1 MSDAMPTICG
11 MTTPEPPLEISV
23 EMTRAEL
30 VAAVVAK
37 AVANGRSM
45 DDFDEIVDH
54 LDSALETSTVD
65 GLLRVAEELD
75 RRRDE
80 VLAAWR
86 KDLRGFR
93 RRLRKYW
100 GQALDDMF
108 LVIVGTEEMAAKF
121 DQERRTDEP
130 LFEALTDLMA
140 RACRVAR
147 EVHSLLESGFPLGAL
162 ARSRTLHEIAIV
174 CRVLETYDGQ
184 PGTEDL
190 AERYLLHVGVL
201 DHSDAETYRR
211 DHAFWGNDDIEEEDW
226 AAIQERRDKLV
237 KRFGR
242 PFLQQYGWA
251 QPLLAGLSERG
262 MAGLELLVDE
272 AQRRGHYKWVS
283 HEVHADAKSGHL
295 NKIERDGVVYRLSG
309 PTNIRFE
316 DPAWLALDS
325 LRMTSESLFMS
336 RYASIGELLTVGA
349 LLYLTER
356 TGSLFIA
363 GGEAVHAAEDKF
375 QARGPKPAPS

>member
-1 MSDAMPTICG
+1 MRSMVD
-11 MTTPEPPLEISV
+11 PEPPLEISV

-30 VAAVVAK
+30 VAAFVTR
-37 AVANGRSM
+37 AVARGKSM
-45 DDFDEIVDH
+45 DDFDEIVDQ
-54 LDSALETSTVD
+54 LDSALATSTVA
-65 GLLRVAEELD
+65 GVPRVVEELD

-86 KDLRGFR
+86 RDLGGFH

-108 LVIVGTEEMAAKF
+108 LVIVGTEEMAAQF
-121 DQERRTDEP
+121 DQERRVDEP

-140 RACRVAR
+140 RACRIAR
-147 EVHSLLESGFPLGAL
+147 EVHSLLENGFPLGAL

-174 CRVLETYDGQ
+174 CRVLGTYDGQ

-201 DHSDAETYRR
+201 DHSDAKTYRR
-211 DHAFWGNDDIEEEDW
+211 DHAFWGDEDIGEEDW
-226 AAIQERRDKLV
+226 AAIERRRDELE

-251 QPLLAGLSERG
+251 QPLLSGLSERG

-272 AQRRGHYKWVS
+272 AERRGHYKWVS

-295 NKIERDGVVYRLSG
+295 NKIEREGIVYRLSG
-309 PTNIRFE
+309 PTNVRFE
-316 DPAWLALDS
+316 DPAWLALDA

-336 RYASIGELLTVGA
+336 RYASIGGLLTVGA

-363 GGEAVHAAEDKF
+363 GGEAVRAAEDKF
-375 QARGPKPAPS
+375 QARGAKPAAS